1 MRLDYIRKVKSM
13 AKNDYYV
20 IVYRVLMYLYNC
32 LRQDEVVDM
41 QKLTPEYLHI
51 NQRYFEYIFDTL
63 NDEGLI
69 LNKAYYEDMLGKHL
83 ESDIMI
89 SPKGISF
96 LLKIALL
103 IKSRSQLRELLLLL
117 VIFLDYNISTRS
129 EEHTSELQ
137 SRFDLVCRL
146 LLE

>member
-41 QKLTPEYLHI
+41 QKLTSEYLHI

-89 SPKGISF
+89 
-96 LLKIALL
+96 
-103 IKSRSQLRELLLLL
+103 L
-117 VIFLDYNISTRS
+117 VIFLDYNIST
-129 EEHTSELQ
+129 
-137 SRFDLVCRL
+137 
-146 LLE
+146 

>member
-1 MRLDYIRKVKSM
+1 M

-96 LLKIALL
+96 LHENNIPFLL
-103 IKSRSQLRELLLLL
+103 SFLLLYFFLCL
-117 VIFLDYNISTRS
+117 VQYL
-129 EEHTSELQ
+129 HTCTLSH
-137 SRFDLVCRL
+137 
-146 LLE
+146 

>member
-1 MRLDYIRKVKSM
+1 MRLDYISKVKSM

-96 LLKIALL
+96 LHENSTIDKVKKSVKGIA
-103 IKSRSQLRELLLLL
+103 
-117 VIFLDYNISTRS
+117 VIISDIPG
-129 EEHTSELQ
+129 L
-137 SRFDLVCRL
+137 
-146 LLE
+146 

>member
-1 MRLDYIRKVKSM
+1 M

-51 NQRYFEYIFDTL
+51 NQRYFEHIFDTL

-96 LLKIALL
+96 LHENSTIDKVKKSVKEIA
-103 IKSRSQLRELLLLL
+103 
-117 VIFLDYNISTRS
+117 VIISDIPG
-129 EEHTSELQ
+129 L
-137 SRFDLVCRL
+137 
-146 LLE
+146 

>member
-51 NQRYFEYIFDTL
+51 NQRYFEYIFDTV

-69 LNKAYYEDMLGKHL
+69 LNKAYYEDML
-83 ESDIMI
+83 
-89 SPKGISF
+89 
-96 LLKIALL
+96 
-103 IKSRSQLRELLLLL
+103 RW
-117 VIFLDYNISTRS
+117 

-137 SRFDLVCRL
+137 SRFYIVSGL
-146 LLE
+146 LLEKKQYNHRHDRMQ

>member
-63 NDEGLI
+63 YDEGLI

-96 LLKIALL
+96 LHENSTIDKVKKSVKGIA
-103 IKSRSQLRELLLLL
+103 
-117 VIFLDYNISTRS
+117 VIISDIPG
-129 EEHTSELQ
+129 L
-137 SRFDLVCRL
+137 
-146 LLE
+146 

>member
-1 MRLDYIRKVKSM
+1 MRLDYIRKVKSI

-89 SPKGISF
+89 SSKGISF
-96 LLKIALL
+96 LHENSTIDKVKKSVKGIA
-103 IKSRSQLRELLLLL
+103 
-117 VIFLDYNISTRS
+117 VIISDIPG
-129 EEHTSELQ
+129 L
-137 SRFDLVCRL
+137 
-146 LLE
+146 

>member
-1 MRLDYIRKVKSM
+1 M

-41 QKLTPEYLHI
+41 QKLTPEYLRI

-96 LLKIALL
+96 LHENSTIDKVKKSVKGIA
-103 IKSRSQLRELLLLL
+103 
-117 VIFLDYNISTRS
+117 VIISDIPG
-129 EEHTSELQ
+129 L
-137 SRFDLVCRL
+137 
-146 LLE
+146 

>member
-20 IVYRVLMYLYNC
+20 LVYRVLMYLYNC

-69 LNKAYYEDMLGKHL
+69 LNKAYYEDMLGKYL

-96 LLKIALL
+96 LHENSTIDKVKKSVKGIA
-103 IKSRSQLRELLLLL
+103 
-117 VIFLDYNISTRS
+117 VIISDIPG
-129 EEHTSELQ
+129 L
-137 SRFDLVCRL
+137 
-146 LLE
+146 

>member
-20 IVYRVLMYLYNC
+20 IVYWVLMYLYNC

-96 LLKIALL
+96 LHENSTIDKVKKSVKGIA
-103 IKSRSQLRELLLLL
+103 
-117 VIFLDYNISTRS
+117 VIISDIPG
-129 EEHTSELQ
+129 L
-137 SRFDLVCRL
+137 
-146 LLE
+146 

>member
-1 MRLDYIRKVKSM
+1 MRLDYIRKV
-13 AKNDYYV
+13 KNDYYV

-41 QKLTPEYLHI
+41 QKLISEYLHI

-89 SPKGISF
+89 
-96 LLKIALL
+96 
-103 IKSRSQLRELLLLL
+103 L
-117 VIFLDYNISTRS
+117 VIFLDYNIST
-129 EEHTSELQ
+129 
-137 SRFDLVCRL
+137 
-146 LLE
+146 

>member
-69 LNKAYYEDMLGKHL
+69 LNKVYYEDMLGKHL

-96 LLKIALL
+96 LHENSTIDKVKKSVKGIA
-103 IKSRSQLRELLLLL
+103 
-117 VIFLDYNISTRS
+117 VIISDIPG
-129 EEHTSELQ
+129 L
-137 SRFDLVCRL
+137 
-146 LLE
+146 